1 MNRLRWG
8 VLGVAGIATRKV
20 IPAMQKGEFSTV
32 TAIASRSGE
41 KARTAADELGI
52 AKAYGSY
59 DDLLHDPDVDAI
71 YNPLPNHLHVP
82 WTKRAAEAGKHV
94 LCEKPIALSAA
105 QARELIEV
113 RDRTG
118 VQIQE
123 AFMVR
128 SHPQWLLA
136 RSLIREGRIG
146 DVRALIGVFSY
157 HNDNPANIRNVPEW
171 GGGALMD
178 IGCYLINTSRFLLGR
193 EPVRAS
199 GAIDRDPALKID
211 RLTSLLLDYG
221 DVHLAGTCSMQMVY
235 YQRMQV
241 FGSTGLIDI
250 RIPFNAPP
258 DRPCEIVVD
267 SGKDLFGG
275 GQEVLTVPVCDQYH
289 HPGGPVLPRGARGPS
304 RPGTAGGRRP
314 QYGVDRGGLPLG
326 GERAVGTVALRNRP
340 GAPDRDCGVYPDG
353 QLPSPAADGAPEHRR
368 PSFAIGVLTA
378 RRPREKSRGACSR

>member
-1 MNRLRWG
+1 MDRLRWG

-20 IPAMQKGEFSTV
+20 IPAMQRGQFSAV
-32 TAIASRSGE
+32 TAIASRDGE
-41 KARTAADELGI
+41 KARTAADALGI

-59 DDLLHDPDVDAI
+59 DDLLHDPDVDAV

-82 WTKRAAEAGKHV
+82 WTTRAAEAGKHV

-105 QARELIEV
+105 EARQLIEV

-118 VQIQE
+118 MRIQE

-136 RSLIREGRIG
+136 RSLVRDGRIG
-146 DVRALIGVFSY
+146 EVRALAGVFSY
-157 HNDNPANIRNVPEW
+157 YNDNPANIRNKPEW

-193 EPVRAS
+193 EPERVI
-199 GAIDRDPALKID
+199 GAIDRDPVMKVD
-211 RLTSLLLDYG
+211 RVTSMMLDYG
-221 DVHLAGTCSMQMVY
+221 GVFLTGTCAMQMVP

-241 FGSTGLIDI
+241 FGTRGSIDV

-267 SGKDLFGG
+267 TGKDLFGG
-275 GQEVLTVPVCDQYH
+275 GQEILTVPVCDQYTIQ
-289 HPGGPVLPRGARGPS
+289 GDLFS
-304 RPGTAGGRRP
+304 
-314 QYGVDRGGLPLG
+314 
-326 GERAVGTVALRNRP
+326 RAVLDGTPAPEPLEDSVRNMECIEAVFRS
-340 GAPDRDCGVYPDG
+340 AE
-353 QLPSPAADGAPEHRR
+353 SASWEKPAAAGA
-368 PSFAIGVLTA
+368 GV
-378 RRPREKSRGACSR
+378 